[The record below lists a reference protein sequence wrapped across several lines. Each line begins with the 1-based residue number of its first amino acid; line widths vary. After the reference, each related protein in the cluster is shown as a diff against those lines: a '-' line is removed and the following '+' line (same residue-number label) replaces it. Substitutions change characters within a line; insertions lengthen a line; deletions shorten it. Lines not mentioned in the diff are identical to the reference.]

1 MGKSANFE
9 LSFFHFFPIIGK
21 TLYLCYMEKQ
31 ATNPFLY
38 GNKLDLVKVIENQ
51 YLGKSNSFDLDG
63 HVTDHAKITTIV
75 ATRFIERDRKVS
87 LYKTENIKG
96 LIAALSP
103 IATKVYLYITL
114 SLGEQMDYVKLTLTD
129 VQKELNI
136 GSKNTLYK
144 AIEEL
149 ETYSIIAKK
158 RNGEFWINPFLLF
171 NGNRIDYFQKQYPDN
186 VNIAATIK
194 R

>member
-1 MGKSANFE
+1 
-9 LSFFHFFPIIGK
+9 
-21 TLYLCYMEKQ
+21 MEKQ

-51 YLGKSNSFDLDG
+51 YLGKSSSFDLDG

-96 LIAALSP
+96 LIAALTP

>member
-1 MGKSANFE
+1 
-9 LSFFHFFPIIGK
+9 
-21 TLYLCYMEKQ
+21 MEKG
-31 ATNPFLY
+31 TSNPFLY
-38 GNKLDLVKVIENQ
+38 GNKLDLVKVVENQ
-51 YLGKSNSFDLDG
+51 YLGKSSSFDGDG

-75 ATRFIERDRKVS
+75 ATRFIERDRKVA
-87 LYKTENIKG
+87 LYKPENIKG
-96 LIAALSP
+96 LIGALSP
-103 IATKVYLYITL
+103 IATKVYMYIAL
-114 SLGEQMDYVKLTLTD
+114 SLGEQMDYVKLTLTE

-171 NGNRIDYFQKQYPDN
+171 NGNRIDYFQKHYPDS

>member
-1 MGKSANFE
+1 
-9 LSFFHFFPIIGK
+9 
-21 TLYLCYMEKQ
+21 MEKQ
-31 ATNPFLY
+31 AVNPFLF
-38 GNKLDLVKVIENQ
+38 GNKLDLVKVVENQ
-51 YLGKSNSFDLDG
+51 YLGKSSSFDQDG
-63 HVTDHAKITTIV
+63 HITNHGKITTIV

-87 LYKTENIKG
+87 LYKGENIKG
-96 LIAALSP
+96 LIGNLSP
-103 IATKVYLYITL
+103 MATKLYLYIAL
-114 SLGEQMDYVKLTLTD
+114 SLGEQMDYVKLTLTE

-149 ETYSIIAKK
+149 ELYSIIAKK

-171 NGNRIDYFQKQYPDN
+171 NGNRIDYFQKTYPDN
-186 VNIAATIK
+186 IDIVATLK

>member
-9 LSFFHFFPIIGK
+9 RCFFNFFPIIGK
-21 TLYLCYMEKQ
+21 TVYLWYMEKQ
-31 ATNPFLY
+31 ALNPFLY
-38 GNKLDLVKVIENQ
+38 NNKLDLVKVVENQ

-75 ATRFIERDRKVS
+75 ATRFVERDRKVS
-87 LYKTENIKG
+87 LYKVENVKG
-96 LIAALSP
+96 LIAALTP
-103 IATKVYLYITL
+103 MATKLYLYITL
-114 SLGEQMDYVKLTLTD
+114 SLGEQMDYVKLTLTE

-149 ETYSIIAKK
+149 ESYSIIAKK

-171 NGNRIDYFQKQYPDN
+171 NGNRIDYFQKNYPEN